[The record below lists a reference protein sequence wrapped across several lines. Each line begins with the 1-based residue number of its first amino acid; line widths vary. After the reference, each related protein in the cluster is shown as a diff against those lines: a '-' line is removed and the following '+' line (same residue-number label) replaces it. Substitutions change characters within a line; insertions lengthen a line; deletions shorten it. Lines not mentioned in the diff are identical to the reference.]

1 MGKLGNVVS
10 TTKMF
15 LNFFGNIFASQE
27 ANFLSATM
35 FPEMGKQGNINR
47 KDNVSATMFPSL
59 PRALV
64 YGILSNCKLSFD
76 TPCIVLGKQ
85 RSCRFFKRTLTT
97 IWYNVVAM
105 QVSFPNFINKNH

>member
-15 LNFFGNIFASQE
+15 LNFLGNIFASQE
-27 ANFLSATM
+27 ANFVSATM
-35 FPEMGKQGNINR
+35 FPEVGKQGNINR
-47 KDNVSATMFPSL
+47 KDVSATMFPSL
-59 PRALV
+59 PGALV

-76 TPCIVLGKQ
+76 TPCIVQ